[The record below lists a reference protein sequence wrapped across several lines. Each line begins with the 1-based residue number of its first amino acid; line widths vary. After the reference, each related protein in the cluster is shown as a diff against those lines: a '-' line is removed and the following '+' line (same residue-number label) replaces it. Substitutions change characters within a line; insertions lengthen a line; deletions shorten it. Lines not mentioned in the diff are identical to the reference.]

1 MSSLKQTIGNKARP
15 SKPGLHT
22 GDVVW
27 KGRQTSRELT
37 TIQVIDAIRDLQ
49 SKAVTAQGREGF
61 LEQVT
66 SNGTMSTA
74 YL

>member
-1 MSSLKQTIGNKARP
+1 MGNKARP

-27 KGRQTSRELT
+27 RGRQTSRELT

-49 SKAVTAQGREGF
+49 SNAVTAQWREAF
-61 LEQVT
+61 SEQVT
-66 SNGTMSTA
+66 SDGTMYTA